1 MRRRVAVIVVAG
13 AAGAALVA
21 AGVWS
26 LVHDAG
32 PDLSGPVEIPTNVVT
47 HSVDSPD
54 ERPAAA
60 ACAELEVEG
69 AVPRRID
76 LPSIDASGC
85 MIRVGVDQHRAIA
98 VPTNINL
105 AGWYVEG
112 PSPGEPGVSI
122 VDGHVSGAESPGIFA
137 RLGDLRAG
145 DPVTIERGDG
155 TVLTFTVV
163 TVDSYPTADTAREQF
178 RALPGVERQLT
189 LITCG
194 GRYDPAI
201 GTHDQRIVVRAE
213 LDD

>member
-1 MRRRVAVIVVAG
+1 
-13 AAGAALVA
+13 
-21 AGVWS
+21 
-26 LVHDAG
+26 
-32 PDLSGPVEIPTNVVT
+32 
-47 HSVDSPD
+47 
-54 ERPAAA
+54 
-60 ACAELEVEG
+60 
-69 AVPRRID
+69 
-76 LPSIDASGC
+76 

-112 PSPGEPGVSI
+112 PAPGEPGVSI
-122 VDGHVSGAESPGIFA
+122 VDGHVSGVESPGIFA